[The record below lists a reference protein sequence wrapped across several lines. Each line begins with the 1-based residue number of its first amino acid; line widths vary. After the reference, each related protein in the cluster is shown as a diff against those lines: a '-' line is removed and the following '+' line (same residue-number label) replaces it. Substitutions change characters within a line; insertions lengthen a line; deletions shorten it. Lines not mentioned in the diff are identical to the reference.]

1 MWLFMEICQR
11 LRISNEI
18 RIITT
23 FQWGFKNIEINGLF
37 MLISIRIMLLVLL
50 FFLSLSRFVMLV
62 LVRLQPEKQQ
72 KNPSF
77 IFVYWF
83 GFWTFTKMTITDIG
97 YWISIS
103 IFMEIKSHQSSHHW
117 ESHAQKK
124 FMLIDIVNIT
134 FPHFCHFISIT
145 SNSAVSLGSV
155 SLLGRKRGKK
165 HKIKSA
171 AKSLCAPH
179 VNHHTIVNICSIKH
193 HTKRKSTR
201 CDRHER
207 REKRERETEA
217 NIWHKFRWNK

>member
-50 FFLSLSRFVMLV
+50 FYLLLV
-62 LVRLQPEKQQ
+62 CYVSASSAAALHLF
-72 KNPSF
+72 SF
-77 IFVYWF
+77 IDL
-83 GFWTFTKMTITDIG
+83 TFELSPKWQSRILDIG
-97 YWISIS
+97 YRFRFSW
-103 IFMEIKSHQSSHHW
+103 KSNRTKAHTIGNPMR
-117 ESHAQKK
+117 KK

-134 FPHFCHFISIT
+134 FPHFCHFIGIT
-145 SNSAVSLGSV
+145 SNSPVSLGSV

-171 AKSLCAPH
+171 AKSLCVPH

-201 CDRHER
+201 CERHEKEKQR
-207 REKRERETEA
+207 KRERSKHLTQISVE
-217 NIWHKFRWNK
+217 